1 MSCSSLKK
9 YKIIF
14 SSSGN
19 TSKNLMFSLGRC
31 PIAQSPI
38 ISTDTMPK
46 LPLGLGPRAI
56 SLSGIGLKIPCTWE
70 ISRSPGGGFPNLLSA
85 LPNRQCTPP
94 QLLKCRSTSRTWH
107 LRVKKAAEKFDIRAL
122 VGQNCGQLSQSGQIP
137 QLSVWYFIFC
147 QICHICSKFDILQR
161 NIHLFT
167 KCCWLTN
174 AQMYTKMPRYQIQNE
189 KIEYKVENSQK
200 FSASSSATFLCK
212 KTLCKYFVQVLPQV
226 CQNSLNTFQK
236 WFHSVWI
243 LNRRRC
249 GFFALKLIIFKFFLR
264 HMAIGQPLAPIVRFF
279 CNSQFFS

>member
-1 MSCSSLKK
+1 
-9 YKIIF
+9 
-14 SSSGN
+14 
-19 TSKNLMFSLGRC
+19 MFSLGRC

-46 LPLGLGPRAI
+46 LPLWLGPRAI

-212 KTLCKYFVQVLPQV
+212 KTLCKYFLQVLPSIAPSLPELTQHFPEMVPQCLNFKSEEMWIFCSQIDNFQV
-226 CQNSLNTFQK
+226 
-236 WFHSVWI
+236 
-243 LNRRRC
+243 
-249 GFFALKLIIFKFFLR
+249 FFAAYGHWPTFGSNCQIFL
-264 HMAIGQPLAPIVRFF
+264 
-279 CNSQFFS
+279 